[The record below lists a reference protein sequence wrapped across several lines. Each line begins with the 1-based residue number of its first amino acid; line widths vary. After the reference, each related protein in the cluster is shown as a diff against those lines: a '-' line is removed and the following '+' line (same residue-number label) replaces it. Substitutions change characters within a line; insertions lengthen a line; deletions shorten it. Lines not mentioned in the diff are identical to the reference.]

1 VPERMRDRPA
11 RVVVVGNGPVAAR
24 LVEGLLPAVRAGA
37 LRVDVVGAEEDDAYN
52 RVLLAE
58 HAVGR
63 ADRARL
69 EVSDAAGARAAGVRI
84 LRGRAVVAIDRA
96 RQTVALDDGGALA
109 YDRLV
114 LATGARAHVPPMD
127 GLDDARR
134 ERRDLPRD
142 ADGLDRGRHPL
153 PAGVV
158 ALRDLRD
165 ARTVLAA
172 VRAGRRIVVLGAGVL
187 GMELALAAA
196 EQGADVVAVH
206 HGEIPMARN
215 LDRGGGR
222 TLALAAD
229 AAGVALAAHARAE
242 GVLLH
247 DRGTADA
254 RFQALLLADGGRVD
268 GDLLVLSCGVTAR
281 DELAQAAGLAV
292 GRGVL
297 VDEDLRS
304 WTDPDVF
311 AIGDCAHVAA
321 PASARPDGSVPG
333 GPSGLI
339 GPGWRQAD
347 ALAGLLAA
355 EAEAE
360 RGLAAGSAGGAS
372 PSAVRSGGAAAG
384 RPLVVMLKAEGV
396 DVVAGGDV
404 TAEPW
409 DDPPRRRRPGRA
421 HASGCVP
428 AASAGGSV
436 VGTGSAAGPRVDA
449 GAPDTVVPSPREVA
463 VWSDPARG
471 AYVKTV
477 TRDGIL
483 EGFVSVGMPRAGA
496 ELTLL
501 YERGGELPADR
512 SVLLRLD
519 ADDAGA
525 PSTSDP
531 LAPDATV
538 CWCNGVTVGAIT
550 AAADEGAAT
559 VDEVGA
565 CTRAGTGCGTCRG
578 RIQEVLQAAGAGAGA
593 AVG

>member
-1 VPERMRDRPA
+1 MAEAGDGA
-11 RVVVVGNGPVAAR
+11 IRVLVVGHGPVAAR
-24 LVEGLLPAVRAGA
+24 LVEGLLPAVRAGI
-37 LRVDVVGAEEDDAYN
+37 LDVVVVGAEEDDPYN
-52 RVLLAE
+52 RVLVAE

-63 ADRARL
+63 ADRERL
-69 EVSDAAGARAAGVRI
+69 EVADTAAAEAAGVRV
-84 LRGRAVVAIDRA
+84 LRHGAVVGIDRGHRIA
-96 RQTVALDDGGALA
+96 TLHTGQVLP

-127 GLDDARR
+127 GLEASRHARGDAPWDPDALDHGRR
-134 ERRDLPRD
+134 
-142 ADGLDRGRHPL
+142 PL

-165 ARTVLAA
+165 ARIVLAA

-206 HGEIPMARN
+206 HGDVPMARN

-222 TLALAAD
+222 TLSHAAD
-229 AAGVALAAHARAE
+229 AAGVAMAAHARAE

-247 DRGTADA
+247 DRGTDDE
-254 RFQALLLADGGRVD
+254 RFQALLLADGGRID

-281 DELAQAAGLAV
+281 DELASAAGLAV

-297 VDEDLRS
+297 VGADLRS
-304 WTDPDVF
+304 WTDPAVF

-321 PASARPDGSVPG
+321 PGSARPDGQVPG

-355 EAEAE
+355 EAEA
-360 RGLAAGSAGGAS
+360 RHGHAAGSAGG
-372 PSAVRSGGAAAG
+372 SAPVVPDAPPGLGADDG
-384 RPLVVMLKAEGV
+384 RPPVVMLKAEGV

-409 DDPPRRRRPGRA
+409 DDPPRRRRRPGRA
-421 HASGCVP
+421 HAATCDTEELD
-428 AASAGGSV
+428 AD
-436 VGTGSAAGPRVDA
+436 AGPA
-449 GAPDTVVPSPREVA
+449 PREVA
-463 VWSDPARG
+463 VWTDPARG

-483 EGFVSVGMPRAGA
+483 VGFVSVGMPRAGA

-501 YERGGELPADR
+501 FERRGELPADR

-519 ADDAGA
+519 AADAGA
-525 PSTSDP
+525 LPTGDP

-538 CWCNGVTVGAIT
+538 CWCNGVTAGTIAE
-550 AAADEGAAT
+550 AAAGGAAT
-559 VDEVGA
+559 VEEIGA

-578 RIQEVLQAAGAGAGA
+578 RIQEVLASAGGRAAALL
-593 AVG
+593 

>member
-1 VPERMRDRPA
+1 MAEGSGGA
-11 RVVVVGNGPVAAR
+11 LRVLVVGHGPVAAR
-24 LVEGLLPAVRAGA
+24 LVEELLPVVRAGSVA
-37 LRVDVVGAEEDDAYN
+37 VVVVGAEEEYPYN
-52 RVLLAE
+52 RVLVAE

-69 EVSDAAGARAAGVRI
+69 DVTDTAAVEAAGVRVI
-84 LRGRAVVAIDRA
+84 RGDAVVAIDRA
-96 RQTVALDDGGALA
+96 RRTAVLHSGGEVA

-127 GLDDARR
+127 GLEASRHARGDAPGHPDALDHGRR
-134 ERRDLPRD
+134 
-142 ADGLDRGRHPL
+142 PL
-153 PAGVV
+153 PTGIV

-165 ARTVLAA
+165 ARTVHEA
-172 VRAGRRIVVLGAGVL
+172 VRAGRRVIVLGAGVL

-196 EQGADVVAVH
+196 ERGADVVAVH
-206 HGEIPMARN
+206 HGDVPMARN

-222 TLALAAD
+222 TLSHAAD
-229 AAGVALAAHARAE
+229 AAGVAMAAHARAE

-247 DRGTADA
+247 DRGTGDE
-254 RFQALLLADGGRVD
+254 RFQALLLADGGRID

-281 DELAQAAGLAV
+281 DELASAAGLAV

-297 VDEDLRS
+297 VDGDLRS

-311 AIGDCAHVAA
+311 AVGDCAHVAA
-321 PASARPDGSVPG
+321 PGSARPDGQVPG

-347 ALAGLLAA
+347 ALAALLAA
-355 EAEAE
+355 EATAPGG
-360 RGLAAGSAGGAS
+360 RAAAR
-372 PSAVRSGGAAAG
+372 PRGAAAG
-384 RPLVVMLKAEGV
+384 DAGRPPVVMLKAEGV

-409 DDPPRRRRPGRA
+409 DDPPRRRRRPGRA
-421 HASGCVP
+421 HAAECAADAADASGDAADHGP
-428 AASAGGSV
+428 A
-436 VGTGSAAGPRVDA
+436 
-449 GAPDTVVPSPREVA
+449 PREVA
-463 VWSDPARG
+463 VWTDPARG

-477 TRDGIL
+477 TRDGVL
-483 EGFVSVGMPRAGA
+483 VGFVAVGMPRAGA

-501 YERGGELPADR
+501 FERGGELPADR

-519 ADDAGA
+519 AADAGA
-525 PSTSDP
+525 LPTGDP

-538 CWCNGVTVGAIT
+538 CWCNGVTAGTIAQ
-550 AAADEGAAT
+550 AAADGATT
-559 VDEVGA
+559 VEAIGA

-578 RIQEVLQAAGAGAGA
+578 RIQEVLASAGGRAAALL
-593 AVG
+593 

>member
-1 VPERMRDRPA
+1 MAERVRDRPA

-24 LVEGLLPAVRAGA
+24 LVEGLVPAVRAGI

-69 EVSDAAGARAAGVRI
+69 DVSDAAGARAAGVRI
-84 LRGRAVVAIDRA
+84 HRGRAVVAIDRM
-96 RQTVALDDGGALA
+96 RQSVALDDGAALA

-172 VRAGRRIVVLGAGVL
+172 VTAGRRIVVLGAGVL

-247 DRGTADA
+247 DRGTAAA
-254 RFQALLLADGGRVD
+254 RFQALLLADGGRID
-268 GDLLVLSCGVTAR
+268 GDLLVLSCGVVAR
-281 DELAQAAGLAV
+281 DELASAAGLAV

-304 WTDPDVF
+304 WTDPGVL

-321 PASARPDGSVPG
+321 PSSVRADGSVPG

-347 ALAGLLAA
+347 ALAGRLVA

-360 RGLAAGSAGGAS
+360 HGLAPGSAGGAL
-372 PSAVRSGGAAAG
+372 PAAASPVAPRATDG
-384 RPLVVMLKAEGV
+384 DRPLVVMLKAEGV

-409 DDPPRRRRPGRA
+409 DDPPRPRRSGRA
-421 HASGCVP
+421 HRGGC
-428 AASAGGSV
+428 AAVADPG
-436 VGTGSAAGPRVDA
+436 
-449 GAPDTVVPSPREVA
+449 PSPREVS

-501 YERGGELPADR
+501 FERRGELPADR

-519 ADDAGA
+519 ADEAGA
-525 PSTSDP
+525 LATGDP

-538 CWCNGVTVGAIT
+538 CWCNGVTAGAIT
-550 AAADEGAAT
+550 AAAGDGAST
-559 VDEVGA
+559 VEEVGA

-578 RIQEVLQAAGAGAGA
+578 RIQEVLQAAGVAAPAGSRG
-593 AVG
+593 

>member
-1 VPERMRDRPA
+1 MAEGSGGA
-11 RVVVVGNGPVAAR
+11 LRVLVVGHGPVAAR
-24 LVEGLLPAVRAGA
+24 LVEELLPVVRAGSVA
-37 LRVDVVGAEEDDAYN
+37 VVVVGAEEEDPYN
-52 RVLLAE
+52 RVLVAE

-69 EVSDAAGARAAGVRI
+69 DVTDTAAAEAAGVRVI
-84 LRGRAVVAIDRA
+84 RGDAVVAIDRA
-96 RQTVALDDGGALA
+96 RRTAVLHSGGEVA

-127 GLDDARR
+127 GLEASRHARGDAPGHPDALDHGRR
-134 ERRDLPRD
+134 
-142 ADGLDRGRHPL
+142 PL
-153 PAGVV
+153 PTGIV

-165 ARTVLAA
+165 ARTVHEA
-172 VRAGRRIVVLGAGVL
+172 VRAGRRVIVLGAGVL

-196 EQGADVVAVH
+196 ERGADVVAVH
-206 HGEIPMARN
+206 HGDVPMARN

-222 TLALAAD
+222 TLSHAAD
-229 AAGVALAAHARAE
+229 AAGVAMAAHARAE

-247 DRGTADA
+247 DRGTGDE
-254 RFQALLLADGGRVD
+254 RFQALLLADGGRID

-281 DELAQAAGLAV
+281 DELASAAGLAV

-297 VDEDLRS
+297 VDGDLRS

-311 AIGDCAHVAA
+311 AVGDCAHVAA
-321 PASARPDGSVPG
+321 PGSARPDGQVPG

-347 ALAGLLAA
+347 ALAALLAA
-355 EAEAE
+355 EATAPGG
-360 RGLAAGSAGGAS
+360 RAASRPRVTAAGD
-372 PSAVRSGGAAAG
+372 AA
-384 RPLVVMLKAEGV
+384 RPPVVMLKAEGV

-409 DDPPRRRRPGRA
+409 DDPPRRRRRPGRA
-421 HASGCVP
+421 HAAECAADAADASGDAADHGP
-428 AASAGGSV
+428 A
-436 VGTGSAAGPRVDA
+436 
-449 GAPDTVVPSPREVA
+449 PREVA
-463 VWSDPARG
+463 VWTDPARG

-477 TRDGIL
+477 TRDGVL
-483 EGFVSVGMPRAGA
+483 VGFVAVGMPRAGA

-501 YERGGELPADR
+501 FERGGELPADR

-519 ADDAGA
+519 AADAGA
-525 PSTSDP
+525 LPTGDP

-538 CWCNGVTVGAIT
+538 CWCNGVTAGTIAQ
-550 AAADEGAAT
+550 AAADGATT
-559 VDEVGA
+559 VEAIGA

-578 RIQEVLQAAGAGAGA
+578 RIQEVLASAGGRAAALL
-593 AVG
+593 